1 MNKKNLF
8 TVIMDTYYRPEL
20 LKDAVNAVF
29 RQTHENIELILV
41 NNGATSETV
50 DYLLELAE
58 LDRRVKLV
66 HFKENQYS
74 VDDPLKML
82 DICLNAGLRV
92 ATGEYIWYQ
101 SDDDFMADD
110 YVEKIVRL
118 FVDNPECTTAAG
130 IPVPID
136 SCGNIINTGPRRN
149 NIRSRYMSG
158 HIMALD
164 SLRGGKM
171 FGAPGTIFTIKRD
184 VLVESGGFHRNLEQ
198 SHLYGI
204 VPFGITG
211 FDETAI
217 FYWRRHDGQLNKQLA
232 LSGKIWIN
240 ELHDWL
246 DSWDINRKWQVFGT
260 DTADEVTNTLV
271 QRQANNTAHWFSFY
285 LLEGQL
291 SICYRM
297 FRNMINSRNRL
308 DILLALP
315 QKFWPLLSRKFV
327 WRMRVLLK
335 SVILAVFRLLPS
347 DLTLPSKLNKL
358 RARLTE

>member
-1 MNKKNLF
+1 MDKKNLF

-20 LKDAVNAVF
+20 LKDAVSAVF

-41 NNGATSETV
+41 NNGATAETV

-82 DICLNAGLRV
+82 DVCLNAGLRV

-110 YVEKIVRL
+110 YVEKMVRL

-130 IPVPID
+130 IPVAVD
-136 SCGNIINTGPRRN
+136 VGGNIINTGPRRN
-149 NIRSRYMSG
+149 NIRPRYMLG
-158 HIMALD
+158 HDMALD

-171 FGAPGTIFTIKRD
+171 FGAPGTIFTIRRE
-184 VLVESGGFHRNLEQ
+184 VLIESGGFHRNLEQ
-198 SHLYGI
+198 SHLYGL

-211 FDETAI
+211 FDETAV
-217 FYWRRHDGQLNKQLA
+217 FYWRRHEGQLNKQLA

-246 DSWDINRKWQVFGT
+246 DSWDINRKWQIFGV
-260 DTADEVTNTLV
+260 AIANEVTNGLI
-271 QRQANNTAHWFSFY
+271 QRQVSNSAHWFSWY

-291 SICYRM
+291 MVCYRM
-297 FRNMINSRNRL
+297 LGNMLNSRNRL
-308 DILLALP
+308 DLLCALP
-315 QKFWPLLSRKFV
+315 HKLWVLSIRKFGL
-327 WRMRVLLK
+327 WMRILLK

-347 DLTLPSKLNKL
+347 DLTLPAKLNKI
-358 RARLTE
+358 RTRLTR